1 MSRPDAR
8 AIPVDPP
15 RSSHISSMPGTMM
28 VALLCLLLALA
39 PARAQSPSAAAP
51 VPEAWFGTWIMNIE
65 KSRYT
70 GGNAPYRRASY
81 TIAPWQDG
89 LKVTYDMVYPRG
101 GWTRLEWSGR
111 LDGNDYRVQ
120 GLDEVVTYAY
130 RLLPDGSCEV
140 AVKFDGRAT
149 ATSRI
154 TLSADGRT
162 MTTTTAGRGAQG
174 QPVGTITVYEKQ

>member
-1 MSRPDAR
+1 ML
-8 AIPVDPP
+8 
-15 RSSHISSMPGTMM
+15 
-28 VALLCLLLALA
+28 VALLSLILVAA
-39 PARAQSPSAAAP
+39 PPAAQSFPAVSS
-51 VPEAWFGTWIMNIE
+51 VPQAWLGTWILNIG
-65 KSRYT
+65 KSSYT
-70 GGNAPYRRASY
+70 SGPAPYRRAAY

-89 LKVTYDMVYPRG
+89 LKVTYEMVYPRG

-111 LDGNDYRVQ
+111 LDGKDYRVQ

-140 AVKFDGRAT
+140 TVKFDGQPT

-154 TLSADGRT
+154 TVSADGRT

-174 QPVGTITVYEKQ
+174 QAVSTTTVYEKQ